1 LVSHFSA
8 REGNS
13 VVVAIMAFYR
23 VIKINVA
30 LCRDMLDDR
39 ELLLFQPE
47 KGTGILLPLHDEF
60 QNSRYI
66 SEFRENTITIYTY
79 HALIVFQPRLK
90 SHSSSV
96 EKLV

>member
-1 LVSHFSA
+1 MVSHFSA

-66 SEFRENTITIYTY
+66 SKFRENTITIYTY

-96 EKLV
+96 EKLA